1 MNGSTLC
8 NGWARHKPVVTDKKL
23 VSSSGTLYDRLSS
36 PTHGF
41 SGSPEMQ
48 TSTEWLDS
56 ISQSRL
62 PVWPR
67 ERAAFGIGIIGAGF
81 IVRDCHLPAY
91 REAGFR
97 VVGIASRTRARADE
111 VAALH
116 RIPFVA
122 GSISE
127 LLDNKEIAVVDI
139 AVPPADQ
146 AGVIQEVLAHPVSG
160 GQLRGILAQKP
171 LAMSPAE
178 AARIV
183 RLCAEK
189 GVALQVNQNMRYDP
203 SVRVARHLLDQKIL
217 GELVLATINMRAVP
231 HWMPWARDSRS
242 LATYIMSI
250 HHLDCFRYWLGDPAR
265 VLASTRPDPRTKF
278 PHADGINLCILEYE
292 NQARASSWDDVWAGP
307 VKEGA
312 APEISI
318 DWRIEGTEGLA
329 VGQIG
334 WPGWPARVP
343 STLKFSRISDHGQ
356 WHEPEWHS
364 AWFPDAFAG
373 TMAGL
378 LVALEQGQEP
388 DISGRDNLHT
398 IALCESVMRAA
409 KEHRVVDPNE
419 IILEMQS

>member
-1 MNGSTLC
+1 MNLSQL
-8 NGWARHKPVVTDKKL
+8 
-23 VSSSGTLYDRLSS
+23 SSGL
-36 PTHGF
+36 
-41 SGSPEMQ
+41 PEMQ
-48 TSTEWLDS
+48 MTSPSLQK
-56 ISQSRL
+56 IAQARL
-62 PVWPR
+62 PVLPT
-67 ERAAFGIGIIGAGF
+67 APSAFGIGVIGAGF

-91 REAGFR
+91 RDAGFH
-97 VVGIASRTRARADE
+97 VLGIASRTKAKAEE
-111 VAALH
+111 VAGH
-116 RIPFVA
+116 HQIPFVA
-122 GSISE
+122 DSVAE
-127 LLDNKEIAVVDI
+127 LLSHPEISVLDI

-146 AGVIQEVLAHPVSG
+146 PDVIRKVLAHEACTWR
-160 GQLRGILAQKP
+160 LRGILAQKP
-171 LAMSPAE
+171 LAMSPRD
-178 AARIV
+178 AADIV

-189 GVALQVNQNMRYDP
+189 GILLQVNQNMRYDP
-203 SVRVARHLLDQKIL
+203 SVRVAKYLLDQKIL
-217 GELVLATINMRAVP
+217 GDPVLATINMRAVP

-278 PHADGINLCILEYE
+278 PHADGINLYILEYE
-292 NQARASSWDDVWAGP
+292 NQARATSWDDVWAGP

-343 STLKFSRISDHGQ
+343 SSLKFSRISDQGQ
-356 WHEPEWHS
+356 WHEPEWLS

-388 DISGRDNLHT
+388 DISGRDNLRT

-419 IILEMQS
+419 IVHEMQS